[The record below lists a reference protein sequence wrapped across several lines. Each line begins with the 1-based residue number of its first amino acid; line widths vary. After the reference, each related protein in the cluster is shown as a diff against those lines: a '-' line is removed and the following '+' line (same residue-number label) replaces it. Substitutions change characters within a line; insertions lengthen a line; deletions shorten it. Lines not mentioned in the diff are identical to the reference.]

1 MAVERT
7 DESRFVGTSDR
18 VGLVSGEP
26 AVIIRKQMVV
36 ALTKAV
42 ASGMDRRGQDSS
54 HIYEVEAARTW

>member
-1 MAVERT
+1 M
-7 DESRFVGTSDR
+7 GTSDR